1 MSDSI
6 VIGLLVDFLDFI
18 LELYHTVDT
27 ANGILTVD
35 MARKKQKSASVIL
48 GKKGK
53 LITRDIKTRPARNPR
68 SIWESFK
75 KRNTKSKVIIISS
88 VVVAILSFILLI
100 LPYLPRIDFLVRKPK
115 IDPNPYSKAAE
126 EGRRG
131 TTKISDEAI
140 QKLKGNRLILPSIG
154 VNAEI
159 IDGRD
164 VYVIGKNQGVWRETN
179 SIDPSKD
186 GNIVIAGHRFLYT
199 ARNGGYFY
207 NLPELKLGSK
217 IYIRW
222 KDTVYEYE
230 VYNTKTVLPEQVD
243 IRDRDPKVSKKL
255 TLYTCY
261 PLGSTAKRYVVEAK
275 QL

>member
-1 MSDSI
+1 
-6 VIGLLVDFLDFI
+6 
-18 LELYHTVDT
+18 
-27 ANGILTVD
+27 

-53 LITRDIKTRPARNPR
+53 LITSTPQKRTIKTPLSVWRA
-68 SIWESFK
+68 FK
-75 KRNTKSKVIIISS
+75 KRNTKSKVIIVAAIA
-88 VVVAILSFILLI
+88 VAIASFVLLI
-100 LPYLPRIDFLVRKPK
+100 LPYLPRVDFLVRKPK
-115 IDPNPYSKAAE
+115 IDEKPYSQAAADSKQ
-126 EGRRG
+126 GA
-131 TTKISDEAI
+131 TKISDEEI
-140 QKLKGNRLILPSIG
+140 NKLKGNRLILPSIG

-179 SIDPSKD
+179 KIDPTKD
-186 GNIVIAGHRFLYT
+186 GNMVLAGHRFLYT
-199 ARNGGYFY
+199 AKNGGYFY
-207 NLPELKLGSK
+207 NLPEIKVGSK
-217 IYIRW
+217 IYVRW

-230 VYNTKTVLPEQVD
+230 IYNTKTVLPTQVD
-243 IRDRDPKVSKKL
+243 IRDKDPKVPKKL

>member
-1 MSDSI
+1 M
-6 VIGLLVDFLDFI
+6 
-18 LELYHTVDT
+18 T
-27 ANGILTVD
+27 
-35 MARKKQKSASVIL
+35 RKKTKSASIIL
-48 GKKGK
+48 GNKGK
-53 LITRDIKTRPARNPR
+53 LLSATPQKSIPKTPR
-68 SIWESFK
+68 SVWRSFK
-75 KRNTKSKVIIISS
+75 KRSKKAKIII
-88 VVVAILSFILLI
+88 VGAIVIAIASFILLI
-100 LPYLPRIDFLVRKPK
+100 LPYLPRLSYIIRKPK
-115 IDPNPYSKAAE
+115 IDATPYSQAAADAKK
-126 EGRRG
+126 GS
-131 TTKISDEAI
+131 TKISDEAI

-179 SIDPSKD
+179 NIDPTKD

-199 ARNGGYFY
+199 ANNGGYFY

-217 IYIRW
+217 IYVRW

-230 VYNTKTVLPEQVD
+230 VYNTKTVLPTQVD
-243 IRDRDPKVSKKL
+243 IRDKDPKVSKKL
-255 TLYTCY
+255 TMYTCY

>member
-1 MSDSI
+1 
-6 VIGLLVDFLDFI
+6 
-18 LELYHTVDT
+18 
-27 ANGILTVD
+27 
-35 MARKKQKSASVIL
+35 MARKKQKKASVIL

-53 LITRDIKTRPARNPR
+53 LITPATRKRTIKSPR
-68 SIWESFK
+68 SIWQAFK
-75 KRNTKSKVIIISS
+75 KRSTKSKIIIISS
-88 VVVAILSFILLI
+88 IAVAIASFILLI
-100 LPYLPRIDFLVRKPK
+100 LPYLPHIDFLVRKPK
-115 IDPNPYSKAAE
+115 IDPKPYSQAAADSKQ
-126 EGRRG
+126 GA
-131 TTKISDEAI
+131 TKISDEAI
-140 QKLKGNRLILPSIG
+140 QKLKGNRLILPPIG

-159 IDGRD
+159 IEGRD

-179 SIDPSKD
+179 KIDPTKD
-186 GNIVIAGHRFLYT
+186 GNLVIAGHRFLYT
-199 ARNGGYFY
+199 AKNGGYFY

-230 VYNTKTVLPEQVD
+230 VYNTKTVLPEQID
-243 IRDRDPKVSKKL
+243 IRDKDPKVSKKL